1 MRRILY
7 FIIAG
12 ISLVMTASCEQDDW
26 GGDGNIS
33 DEILFAV
40 PTVQVNVDEGSR
52 AVTPEILK
60 KTSFVDD
67 DAFAVWGYFLHYIP
81 GSTNFAYT
89 SGTGAWETKRALSVP
104 HIFYTSG
111 NNFLN
116 TVKVGEAQTGA
127 ISRLWYKSGKGL
139 DGTNNTNV
147 GADAANYLYT
157 FFAYYP
163 AGDTGFKVNGGV
175 YTTYGQL
182 KVQYTMPYSGGT
194 KGNPQ
199 SIKLN
204 NDSYKTNDVMLASVE
219 DHKSSDGKVAFTF
232 QHLLT
237 GFSFQVNNFTA
248 YNDDE
253 GNVQGKT
260 LIVKEIS
267 LSGPFH
273 KTVNIDFFNNF
284 AATYSDTYWAE
295 YIIYSNEAG
304 VEIPYDDENSQVL
317 GNPLLLLSGNKEKVL
332 SSSMSEV
339 ELNVSYSLDG
349 TDYNKS
355 LEFLADN
362 SFIPKAGTHYTIHLN
377 WVGDSF
383 VLLLPKSQ
391 NSWDDGEGD
400 DENADN
406 DDVVF
411 E

>member
-12 ISLVMTASCEQDDW
+12 ISLVMIASCEQDDW
-26 GGDGNIS
+26 GDDGNIS
-33 DEILFAV
+33 AEILFAV
-40 PTVQVNVDEGSR
+40 PTVQVNVDEGTR
-52 AVTPEILK
+52 AVTPETLK

-67 DAFAVWGYFLHYIP
+67 DAFAVWGYCLPYIP

-163 AGDTGFKVNGGV
+163 AGDTGFKVNGGA
-175 YTTYGQL
+175 YTSGQL

-194 KGNPQ
+194 KNNPT
-199 SIKLN
+199 SIQL
-204 NDSYKTNDVMLASVE
+204 DGGTYVTNDVMLASVE

-248 YNDDE
+248 YKDDE

-260 LIVKEIS
+260 LKVKKIC

-284 AATYSDTYWAE
+284 EATYSDTYWAK
-295 YIIYSNEAG
+295 YIIYSNDPG
-304 VEIPYDDENSQVL
+304 VEIPYNGENSQVL
-317 GNPLLLLSGNKEKVL
+317 GNPLLLLSGDKDKVL
-332 SSSMSEV
+332 SSSMSDV
-339 ELNVSYSLDG
+339 ELYVLYELGGKEDDISLR
-349 TDYNKS
+349 
-355 LEFLADN
+355 FIADN